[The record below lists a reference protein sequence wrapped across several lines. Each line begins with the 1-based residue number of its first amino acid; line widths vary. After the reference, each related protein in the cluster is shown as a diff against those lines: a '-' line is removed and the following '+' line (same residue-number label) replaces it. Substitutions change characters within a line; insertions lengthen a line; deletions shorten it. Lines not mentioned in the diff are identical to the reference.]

1 MAATFFFH
9 PFTAVLPARKALCAR
24 LYWAL
29 LAGLDLYKTNGRTVQ
44 KGHHVGPQNG
54 KFLCWLIILDPWERT
69 GNRCTLLHLPPLVG
83 VAISKKH
90 LAIPGHAS
98 CLGKLGQFGRLHKQ
112 KDPRPKASTCS
123 NTWTAKAMYSTLFI
137 IPSLRW
143 PKSRERSMGETQGLT
158 SVREMPQYSLQ
169 SPRLS
174 ARPQWPWEAHP
185 STGSPGHWT
194 EEVVLVCSVNL
205 SRCSSWNSEW
215 SNDKGLTHLSSFS
228 VSTCYLDLYIWW
240 YHLQVPNQG
249 VKYCEDSK
257 APASAVQILLQRSWS
272 CATSNSKSLFFQSIC
287 PSWDAPW

>member
-1 MAATFFFH
+1 MVAQCKKVTTSVPRTASFSVDWSYLILENEQVTGA
-9 PFTAVLPARKALCAR
+9 PFCTCHHM
-24 LYWAL
+24 
-29 LAGLDLYKTNGRTVQ
+29 NSQ
-44 KGHHVGPQNG
+44 GHV
-54 KFLCWLIILDPWERT
+54 F
-69 GNRCTLLHLPPLVG
+69 
-83 VAISKKH
+83 
-90 LAIPGHAS
+90 
-98 CLGKLGQFGRLHKQ
+98 
-112 KDPRPKASTCS
+112 
-123 NTWTAKAMYSTLFI
+123 YI

-287 PSWDAPW
+287 PSWAAPW